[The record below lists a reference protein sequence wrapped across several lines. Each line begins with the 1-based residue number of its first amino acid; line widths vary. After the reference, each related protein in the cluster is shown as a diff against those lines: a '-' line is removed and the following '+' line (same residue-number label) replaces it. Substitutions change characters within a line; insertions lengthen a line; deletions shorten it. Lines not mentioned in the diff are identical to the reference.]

1 MGRFYWQE
9 GRIMARPKKEIDQK
23 EFEKLCALQCTQQEI
38 CDWFYIDHKTLD
50 KWCKEVYEKSFSQV
64 FTQKRGIGRVSLR
77 RNQWK
82 LSENNVAMA
91 IFLGKNFLGQK
102 DKQEIDLS
110 ERKQIKE
117 IEMI

>member
-1 MGRFYWQE
+1 
-9 GRIMARPKKEIDQK
+9 MARPKKEINQE

-38 CDWFYIDHKTLD
+38 CDWFEITD
-50 KWCKEVYEKSFSQV
+50 KLITNWCKKVYGKRFSEVFR
-64 FTQKRGIGRVSLR
+64 QKRGRGKVSLR

-82 LSENNVAMA
+82 LSEKNVAMA

-102 DKQEIDLS
+102 DKQELDVT
-110 ERKQIKE
+110 ERKQVKE

>member
-1 MGRFYWQE
+1 
-9 GRIMARPKKEIDQK
+9 MARPKKEIDQK

-38 CDWFYIDHKTLD
+38 CDWFGITEKLITN
-50 KWCKEVYEKSFSQV
+50 WCKEVYGKCFSEV
-64 FTQKRGIGRVSLR
+64 FRIKRGVGKVSLR